1 MGLDVFEVRTGFL
14 GRPPGAAYRF
24 AWHLAAED
32 DDDSWEAWSDG
43 NCFLQTYQDRLV
55 ARAQEY
61 VASEGLGA
69 ADAREVMQWAESL
82 PWRDGVV
89 TLHLAW

>member
-1 MGLDVFEVRTGFL
+1 MALDVFEVQTGSL
-14 GRPPGAAYRF
+14 GRPQGAAYRF
-24 AWHLAAED
+24 AWHLASDED
-32 DDDSWEAWSDG
+32 NESWEVWSDG

-61 VASEGLGA
+61 IASEGLGA
-69 ADAREVMQWAESL
+69 TDAGEVMQWVEGL

-89 TLHLAW
+89 TLHMAW